1 MVGQIGDSSRP
12 SAKGILNAGGINM
25 NWFRLRVRSAAQ
37 LALFALVVQMVLS
50 FGHLHRDDLGLPPL
64 PTADQA
70 RINVD
75 SSGAS
80 APQHHNQK
88 PDDYCP
94 ICASM
99 ALIAT
104 AVPCL
109 PPAMIV
115 PEPIQHVWS
124 EPASAATVTL
134 DVTLSFRARAPPMV

>member
-1 MVGQIGDSSRP
+1 MG
-12 SAKGILNAGGINM
+12 ALNAGGINM
-25 NWFRLRVRSAAQ
+25 NWFRSRSRSAAR
-37 LALFALVVQMVLS
+37 LALFALAVQMVVS

-64 PTADQA
+64 PIADQT

-104 AVPCL
+104 ALPSL
-109 PPAMIV
+109 PPMLV
-115 PEPIQHVWS
+115 TPDPIRRVWPTQIPVRGVS
-124 EPASAATVTL
+124 VKVA
-134 DVTLSFRARAPPMV
+134 LSFQARAPPAI